1 MCVYVSMCVIR
12 GWSEWRSNYC
22 SFFVLRNHDPPP
34 PISPQTPPSLPASV
48 NPPWLVLLPSLTPQ
62 TKPRACFWCT
72 LPGLNPIVCDNVPPD
87 QPVGHRTP
95 RKRAAAAG
103 RVNRRLVWPFN
114 LTRHTKHVK
123 KKKLNTSNDVRCYS
137 WIVKATTTL
146 AATSFKQKILNVSS
160 YYTRH

>member
-1 MCVYVSMCVIR
+1 MCVYVSVCVIR
-12 GWSEWRSNYC
+12 GWSERRSNYC
-22 SFFVLRNHDPPP
+22 SFFVLRNHDPP

-48 NPPWLVLLPSLTPQ
+48 NPLWLVLLPLLTPQ

-72 LPGLNPIVCDNVPPD
+72 LPQVLILLFVIMSRQTSPLDIADPGRELPLLAVFIAGSFGLST
-87 QPVGHRTP
+87 Q
-95 RKRAAAAG
+95 
-103 RVNRRLVWPFN
+103 L
-114 LTRHTKHVK
+114 